1 MQKKE
6 NRSTIVFCIAF
17 SIYLASMIFDASM
30 FGIMTVCSVFL
41 KLARYGAYAL
51 MLWKIIMDTEFS
63 SGQIMRYV
71 LCAVEI
77 LLVYHCTG
85 NKNLIFLFLMIIAI
99 SDVCF
104 SKILKTYI
112 WTSGLCIGTV
122 VLFSALDLIPLRDEF
137 TEARPRCALGFD
149 FVTTGANFW
158 MYLVMAYICYRGKK
172 ITWMEAV
179 ILEIITYV
187 FFVLTDTK
195 NAFAIT
201 TLAIAMALI
210 LKVWNEQF
218 GRKIFSCLIKYTT
231 LIGTLLIGAL
241 TFFFDKSTFVSET
254 INELLTNRLQLT
266 YDAVQDYGIKL
277 FGQAIN
283 WVGGAVYFEKEYV
296 DYNYVDSSYMQ
307 IMLSYGIVLLIMI
320 IVGYS
325 LLGKMVVKEK
335 AWYLGLVIILS
346 AVHSTFDPQ
355 LMWIQY
361 NVYFLTLGYLFL
373 PDKEKRRQYLFG

>member
-1 MQKKE
+1 MQKRE
-6 NRSTIVFCIAF
+6 NRGTIVFCIAF
-17 SIYLASMIFDASM
+17 SIYLASMIFSASM

-51 MLWKIIMDTEFS
+51 MLWKIAMDTEFS
-63 SGQIMRYV
+63 SRQIGRYV

-77 LLVYHCTG
+77 LMVYYYTQ
-85 NKNLIFLFLMIIAI
+85 NKNLIFLFLMIIAV

-122 VLFSALDLIPLRDEF
+122 ILFSTLDLIPLRDDFSEV
-137 TEARPRCALGFD
+137 RPRCAFGFD

-187 FFVLTDTK
+187 FFALTDTK

-201 TLAIAMALI
+201 TLAIVMALI
-210 LKVWNEQF
+210 LKIWDEQF
-218 GRKIFSCLIKYTT
+218 GKKIFSFFIQYIT
-231 LIGTLLIGAL
+231 LIGALLIGTL

-320 IVGYS
+320 IVGYY
-325 LLGKMVVKEK
+325 LIGKMIVKEK

-361 NVYFLTLGYLFL
+361 NVCFLTLGYLFVA
-373 PDKEKRRQYLFG
+373 DEEKRREYLCG

>member
-1 MQKKE
+1 MQKRE
-6 NRSTIVFCIAF
+6 NRGTIVFCIAF
-17 SIYLASMIFDASM
+17 SIYLASMIFSASM

-51 MLWKIIMDTEFS
+51 MLWKIAIDTEFS
-63 SGQIMRYV
+63 LRQIERYV

-77 LLVYHCTG
+77 LLVYYCTE
-85 NKNLIFLFLMIIAI
+85 NKNLIFLFLMIIAV

-122 VLFSALDLIPLRDEF
+122 ILFSTLDLIPLRDDF
-137 TEARPRCALGFD
+137 SEARPRCALGFD

-158 MYLVMAYICYRGKK
+158 MYLVLVYICYRRKR
-172 ITWMEAV
+172 ITWIEAG

-187 FFVLTDTK
+187 FFALTDTK

-201 TLAIAMALI
+201 TLAIVLAMI
-210 LKVWNEQF
+210 LKIWNEQF
-218 GRKIFSCLIKYTT
+218 GRKIFSFFIQYIT
-231 LIGTLLIGAL
+231 LIGILLIGTL

-266 YDAVQDYGIKL
+266 YDAVQKYGIKL
-277 FGQAIN
+277 FGQSID
-283 WVGGAVYFEKEYV
+283 WIGGTIFFEKEYV

-320 IVGYS
+320 IVGYY
-325 LLGKMVVKEK
+325 LIGKMIVKEK

-361 NVYFLTLGYLFL
+361 NVCFLALGYLFVA
-373 PDKEKRRQYLFG
+373 DEEKRREYLCG

>member
-1 MQKKE
+1 MQKRE
-6 NRSTIVFCIAF
+6 NRGTIIFCIAF

-30 FGIMTVCSVFL
+30 FGIMTVCSMFL
-41 KLARYGAYAL
+41 KLARYGAYVL

-63 SGQIMRYV
+63 SGQIVRYI

-77 LLVYHCTG
+77 LLVYYCTG
-85 NKNLIFLFLMIIAI
+85 NKNLIFLFLMIIAV

-104 SKILKTYI
+104 SRILKTYI

-137 TEARPRCALGFD
+137 TEVRPRCALGFD

-172 ITWMEAV
+172 ITWMEAA

-187 FFVLTDTK
+187 FFALTDTK

-201 TLAIAMALI
+201 TLAIVLALI
-210 LKVWNEQF
+210 LKIWNEQF
-218 GRKIFSCLIKYTT
+218 GRKFFSFFIKYITFMGAL
-231 LIGTLLIGAL
+231 LIGTL

-266 YDAVQDYGIKL
+266 YDAIQDYGIKL

-283 WVGGAVYFEKEYV
+283 WVGGAIYFEKEYV

-320 IVGYS
+320 LAGYY
-325 LLGKMVVKEK
+325 LIGRIIVKEK

-361 NVYFLTLGYLFL
+361 NIYFMTLGYLFI

>member
-1 MQKKE
+1 MQKRE
-6 NRSTIVFCIAF
+6 NRGTILFCIALT
-17 SIYLASMIFDASM
+17 IYLASMIFDASM
-30 FGIMTVCSVFL
+30 FGIMTICSVFL
-41 KLARYGAYAL
+41 KIAKYGAYAL

-63 SGQIMRYV
+63 SRQIGRYL

-77 LLVYHCTG
+77 LLVYYCTG
-85 NKNLIFLFLMIIAI
+85 NKNLIFLFLIIIAV

-112 WTSGLCIGTV
+112 WTNGLCIGTV
-122 VLFSALDLIPLRDEF
+122 MLFRAFELIPARNNF
-137 TEARPRCALGFD
+137 TEVRSRYALGFD

-158 MYLVMAYICYRGKK
+158 MYLVLAYICYRGKK
-172 ITWMEAV
+172 ITWMEAA
-179 ILEIITYV
+179 ILETITYV
-187 FFVLTDTK
+187 FFAFTDTK

-201 TLAIAMALI
+201 TLTIVMALI
-210 LKVWNEQF
+210 LKIWNEQF
-218 GRKIFSCLIKYTT
+218 GRKIFSFFIKYIT
-231 LIGTLLIGAL
+231 LIGTLLISTL
-241 TFFFDKSTFVSET
+241 VFFFDKSTFVSET
-254 INELLTNRLQLT
+254 INGLLTNRVQLS
-266 YDAVQDYGIKL
+266 YDAVQKYGIRL

-283 WVGGAVYFEKEYV
+283 WVGGAIYFEKEYV

-307 IMLSYGIVLLIMI
+307 ILLSYGIVLLTVI
-320 IVGYS
+320 IVGYY
-325 LLGKMVVKEK
+325 LLGRMIVKEK

-361 NVYFLTLGYLFL
+361 NVCFLTLGYLFI